1 MKNLISKNHNKN
13 DIQLTIAIPTF
24 NRANYLN
31 KSLECIVSQ
40 LNAFSNVELIV
51 IDNASTDETYKVCQK
66 YEELDNFSYYRLDQN
81 RGMSASQY
89 ECLLKANGNYLLIFA
104 DDDYLESNGLQ
115 IILEAISKGY
125 DLYAFNYKSA
135 KLKQSALPIGPI
147 NSSKFEYGFQ
157 LMNHP
162 SVGHMSGLVY
172 RKNLILREAQKLLEI
187 FPLKYFNSTRGIY
200 GPAFTSLANN
210 SRESLYEGKVIF
222 SAEEQDV
229 LDYNGLS
236 TLCLLIFSHFR
247 LMLKLN
253 IVGDEIFD
261 YQMKLVSARIRRS
274 YIRWYPTL
282 NEKESIFIDYLLT
295 PFFNKS
301 LINKVIFRFLKIR
314 AIKKLLM
321 LFFDL
326 LK

>member
-1 MKNLISKNHNKN
+1 MNNLISKNHKN

-31 KSLECIVSQ
+31 KTLECIVSQ
-40 LNAFSNVELIV
+40 LSAFSNVELIV
-51 IDNASTDETYKVCQK
+51 IDNASTDETYKVCEK

-81 RGMSASQY
+81 LGMSASQY

-104 DDDYLESNGLQ
+104 DDDYLESNGIQ

-135 KLKQSALPIGPI
+135 KFKQSALPIGPI

-172 RKNLILREAQKLLEI
+172 RKNLIFREAQKLLEI

-210 SRESLYEGKVIF
+210 SSESFYEGKVIF
-222 SAEEQDV
+222 SAEEQDA

-295 PFFNKS
+295 PSFNKS
-301 LINKVIFRFLKIR
+301 FINKLIFRFLKFR
-314 AIKKLLM
+314 AVKKLL
-321 LFFDL
+321 LSFFDL